1 MGLLFCIW
9 GEGRHGVGTQD
20 GPEDLIPSP
29 HMVFAE
35 GVLFRGA
42 PPPPPPRTVPAL
54 SFWARLGPG
63 MEVEMA
69 LAGWVTV
76 KLPMQGQETR

>member
-35 GVLFRGA
+35 GVLCSWST
-42 PPPPPPRTVPAL
+42 PPPPPHSSCIKLLGSSRT
-54 SFWARLGPG
+54 WDGG
-63 MEVEMA
+63 GDGI
-69 LAGWVTV
+69 GWV
-76 KLPMQGQETR
+76 GDSEASYARARN

>member
-35 GVLFRGA
+35 GVLCSWST
-42 PPPPPPRTVPAL
+42 PPPPPAQFL
-54 SFWARLGPG
+54 H
-63 MEVEMA
+63 
-69 LAGWVTV
+69 
-76 KLPMQGQETR
+76 